1 VRALACA
8 FVLLISPAAAIAG
21 PARNFAGSDS
31 YLVGSGEPQLRIPGE
46 MPFSADPRA
55 RHPDDTLVVGLQS
68 SGIGN
73 QSPAPGLSFG
83 PLHAE
88 SETVNGKRRMHYRID
103 GFTLMGGQIG
113 ASLSSRRAILTLHWN
128 GIGD

>member
-8 FVLLISPAAAIAG
+8 FVLLILPAAAIAG

-31 YLVGSGEPQLRIPGE
+31 YLVGSGEPRLRIPGE
-46 MPFSADPRA
+46 MPFHADPRA
-55 RHPDDTLVVGLQS
+55 RHPDDMLAVGLQS
-68 SGIGN
+68 STIDG
-73 QSPAPGLSFG
+73 QSPASGLSFG

-88 SETVNGKRRMHYRID
+88 SELVNGKRRMHYRID
-103 GFTLMGGQIG
+103 GFSLMGGQIG
-113 ASLSSRRAILTLHWN
+113 ASLSSRHAILTLHWN